1 MERNL
6 ARGAGKAER
15 DPTAQHVQVVCG
27 HVVPVPA
34 SGFRHR
40 LERSN
45 VLGPDAPVGDGGEP
59 EVAVLG
65 VLAKPL
71 AVPGRI
77 SRAHACERGQRL
89 RERARPVVTWSAF
102 VVHMPCSCIAVFV
115 CAVNLLDNHVDSPI
129 LMFLQTTLLRRSVA
143 RLPYPFTAPAVSP
156 AMNHF

>member
-77 SRAHACERGQRL
+77 SRAHARERGQRL
-89 RERARPVVTWSAF
+89 RKLARAVVTRCTF
-102 VVHMPCSCIAVFV
+102 VVHRRCFCIAIFA
-115 CAVNLLDNHVDSPI
+115 CALLDNHVESPI

-143 RLPYPFTAPAVSP
+143 WLTYPFTAPAVSP